1 MIIMTTALEVK
12 NINKKYKN
20 KVVLNDINFSI
31 QSGEIVALIGKN
43 GAGKSTLINIITKL
57 IQQDSGQS
65 KIFEKEK
72 FDRNLIGVM
81 MQENISLDR
90 ITVKEIIKLTRTY
103 YRNPMSYQAILALS
117 ELQNYTNHP
126 MDKLSGGQK
135 RKLQFALTLAGN
147 PDLIFLDEPT
157 VGMDAE
163 SRTKFW
169 ERIDELKKQGKTF
182 LITSHYLEELEKVAN
197 RFIFLHNQRIIF
209 DGSLAEMGKQLK
221 KVQVTFNSELIKD
234 IFNKLPAVLRVS
246 ELNHHY
252 TLITSDVN
260 SLITQLVPYLS
271 AIDNLEIRQQ
281 NLDTLMD
288 SLIRNEE

>member
-1 MIIMTTALEVK
+1 MTTALEVR

-65 KIFEKEK
+65 KIFEKEE

-90 ITVKEIIKLTRTY
+90 ITVKEIIKLIRTY

-169 ERIDELKKQGKTF
+169 KHIDELKKQGKTF

-197 RFIFLHNQRIIF
+197 RFIFLHNQKIIF
-209 DGSLAEMGKQLK
+209 DGSLNEMGKQLK
-221 KVQVTFNSELIKD
+221 KVQVTFNSELIED

-260 SLITQLVPYLS
+260 RLITQLVPYLS

>member
-1 MIIMTTALEVK
+1 MTTALEVR

-20 KVVLNDINFSI
+20 KVILNDINFSI

-209 DGSLAEMGKQLK
+209 DGSLTEMGKQLK

>member
-1 MIIMTTALEVK
+1 MTTTLEVK

-72 FDRNLIGVM
+72 FDKNLIGVM

-169 ERIDELKKQGKTF
+169 KHVDELKKQGKTF

-197 RFIFLHNQRIIF
+197 RFIFLHNQKIIF
-209 DGSLAEMGKQLK
+209 DGSLNEMGKQLK
-221 KVQVTFNSELIKD
+221 KVQVTFNSELIED

-260 SLITQLVPYLS
+260 RLITQLVPYLS

>member
-1 MIIMTTALEVK
+1 MTTALEVK

-81 MQENISLDR
+81 MQGNISLDR

-169 ERIDELKKQGKTF
+169 KHIDELKKQGKTF

-260 SLITQLVPYLS
+260 SLITQLIPYLS

>member
-1 MIIMTTALEVK
+1 MTTALEVK

-72 FDRNLIGVM
+72 FDKNLIGVM

-169 ERIDELKKQGKTF
+169 KHIDELKKQGKTF

-197 RFIFLHNQRIIF
+197 RFIFLHNQKVIF
-209 DGSLAEMGKQLK
+209 DGSLNEMGKQLK
-221 KVQVTFNSELIKD
+221 KVQVTFNSELIED

-260 SLITQLVPYLS
+260 RLITQLVPYLS

>member
-1 MIIMTTALEVK
+1 MTTALEVK

-72 FDRNLIGVM
+72 FDKNLIGVM

-169 ERIDELKKQGKTF
+169 KHVDELKKQGKTF

-197 RFIFLHNQRIIF
+197 RFIFLHNQKIIF
-209 DGSLAEMGKQLK
+209 DGSLNEMEKQLK
-221 KVQVTFNSELIKD
+221 KVQVTFNSELIED

-260 SLITQLVPYLS
+260 RLITQLVPYLS

>member
-1 MIIMTTALEVK
+1 MTTALEVK
-12 NINKKYKN
+12 HINKKYKN

-103 YRNPMSYQAILALS
+103 YRNPMSYQAILDLS

-169 ERIDELKKQGKTF
+169 
-182 LITSHYLEELEKVAN
+182 
-197 RFIFLHNQRIIF
+197 
-209 DGSLAEMGKQLK
+209 
-221 KVQVTFNSELIKD
+221 
-234 IFNKLPAVLRVS
+234 
-246 ELNHHY
+246 
-252 TLITSDVN
+252 
-260 SLITQLVPYLS
+260 
-271 AIDNLEIRQQ
+271 
-281 NLDTLMD
+281 
-288 SLIRNEE
+288 

>member
-1 MIIMTTALEVK
+1 MTTALEVK

-169 ERIDELKKQGKTF
+169 KHIDELKKQGKTF

-209 DGSLAEMGKQLK
+209 DGSLTEMGKQLK

>member
-1 MIIMTTALEVK
+1 MTTALEVK

-117 ELQNYTNHP
+117 ELQNYTKHP

-252 TLITSDVN
+252 TLITSNVN

>member
-1 MIIMTTALEVK
+1 MTTALEVK

-103 YRNPMSYQAILALS
+103 YRNPMSYQVILALS

-169 ERIDELKKQGKTF
+169 KHIDELKKQGKTF

-197 RFIFLHNQRIIF
+197 RFIFLHNQKIIF
-209 DGSLAEMGKQLK
+209 DGSLNEMGKQLK
-221 KVQVTFNSELIKD
+221 MVQVTFNSELIED

-260 SLITQLVPYLS
+260 RLITQLVPYLS

>member
-1 MIIMTTALEVK
+1 MTTALEVK

-103 YRNPMSYQAILALS
+103 YRNPISYQAILALS

-126 MDKLSGGQK
+126 MDKLSKRKK

-147 PDLIFLDEPT
+147 PNLIFLDEPT

-197 RFIFLHNQRIIF
+197 RFIFLHNQKIIF
-209 DGSLAEMGKQLK
+209 DGSLNEMGKQLK
-221 KVQVTFNSELIKD
+221 MVQVTFNSELIED

>member
-1 MIIMTTALEVK
+1 MVK
-12 NINKKYKN
+12 KAAN
-20 KVVLNDINFSI
+20 VLNDINFSI

-117 ELQNYTNHP
+117 ELQNYTKHP

>member
-1 MIIMTTALEVK
+1 MTTALEVK
-12 NINKKYKN
+12 HINKKYKN

-169 ERIDELKKQGKTF
+169 KHIDELKKQGKTF

-197 RFIFLHNQRIIF
+197 RFIFLHNQKIIF
-209 DGSLAEMGKQLK
+209 DGSLNEMGKQLK

>member
-1 MIIMTTALEVK
+1 MTTALEVK

-169 ERIDELKKQGKTF
+169 KHIDELKKQGKTF

-209 DGSLAEMGKQLK
+209 DGSLTEMGKQLK

-281 NLDTLMD
+281 NLETLMD

>member
-1 MIIMTTALEVK
+1 MTTALEVK
-12 NINKKYKN
+12 HINKKYKN

-169 ERIDELKKQGKTF
+169 KHIDELKKQGKTF

>member
-1 MIIMTTALEVK
+1 MTTALEVK

-169 ERIDELKKQGKTF
+169 KHIDELKKQGKTF

-197 RFIFLHNQRIIF
+197 RFIFLHNQKIIF
-209 DGSLAEMGKQLK
+209 DGSLNEMGKQLK

>member
-1 MIIMTTALEVK
+1 MTTALEVK

-103 YRNPMSYQAILALS
+103 YRNPMSYQVILALS

-169 ERIDELKKQGKTF
+169 KHIDELKKQGKTF

-197 RFIFLHNQRIIF
+197 RFIFLHNQKIIF
-209 DGSLAEMGKQLK
+209 DGSLNEMVKQLK
-221 KVQVTFNSELIKD
+221 MVQVTFNSELIED

-252 TLITSDVN
+252 TLVTSDVN

>member
-1 MIIMTTALEVK
+1 MTTALEVR
-12 NINKKYKN
+12 NSNKKYKN
-20 KVVLNDINFSI
+20 KIVLNDINFSI

-57 IQQDSGQS
+57 IQQDCGQS

>member
-1 MIIMTTALEVK
+1 MTTALEVK
-12 NINKKYKN
+12 HINKKYKN

-31 QSGEIVALIGKN
+31 QSGEIVALNGKN

-169 ERIDELKKQGKTF
+169 KHIDELKKQGKTF

-197 RFIFLHNQRIIF
+197 RFIFLHNQKIIF
-209 DGSLAEMGKQLK
+209 DGSLTEMGKQLK
-221 KVQVTFNSELIKD
+221 RVQVAFNSELIED

>member
-1 MIIMTTALEVK
+1 MTTALEVR

-20 KVVLNDINFSI
+20 KIVLNDINFSI

-169 ERIDELKKQGKTF
+169 KHIDKLKKQGKTF

-197 RFIFLHNQRIIF
+197 RFIFLHNQKIIF
-209 DGSLAEMGKQLK
+209 DGSLNEMGKQLK

-271 AIDNLEIRQQ
+271 AIDNLEIKQQ

>member
-1 MIIMTTALEVK
+1 MTTTLEVR

-209 DGSLAEMGKQLK
+209 DGSLNEMGKQLK

>member
-1 MIIMTTALEVK
+1 MTTALEVK

-103 YRNPMSYQAILALS
+103 YRNPMSYQVILALS

-169 ERIDELKKQGKTF
+169 KHIDELKKQGKTF

-197 RFIFLHNQRIIF
+197 RFIFLHNQKIIF
-209 DGSLAEMGKQLK
+209 DGSLNEMGKQLK
-221 KVQVTFNSELIKD
+221 MVQVTFNSELIED

-252 TLITSDVN
+252 TLVTSDVN

-288 SLIRNEE
+288 SLIRN

>member
-1 MIIMTTALEVK
+1 MTTALEVK

-147 PDLIFLDEPT
+147 SDLIFLDEPT

-209 DGSLAEMGKQLK
+209 DGSLTEMGKQLK

-234 IFNKLPAVLRVS
+234 IFNKLSAVLRVS

-252 TLITSDVN
+252 TLITSNVN

>member
-1 MIIMTTALEVK
+1 MTTALEVK

-20 KVVLNDINFSI
+20 KVILNDINFSI

-209 DGSLAEMGKQLK
+209 DGSLTEMGKQLK

-234 IFNKLPAVLRVS
+234 IFNKLSAVLRVS

-252 TLITSDVN
+252 TLITSNVN

>member
-1 MIIMTTALEVK
+1 MTTALEVK
-12 NINKKYKN
+12 HINKKYKN

-197 RFIFLHNQRIIF
+197 RFIFLHNQKIIF
-209 DGSLAEMGKQLK
+209 DGSLTEMGKQLK
-221 KVQVTFNSELIKD
+221 KVQVTFNSELIED

>member
-1 MIIMTTALEVK
+1 MTTALEVK

-65 KIFEKEK
+65 KILEKEK

-169 ERIDELKKQGKTF
+169 ERIDELKKQGKIF

-197 RFIFLHNQRIIF
+197 RFIFLHNQKIIF
-209 DGSLAEMGKQLK
+209 DGSLNEMGKQLK
-221 KVQVTFNSELIKD
+221 MVQVTFNSELIED

>member
-1 MIIMTTALEVK
+1 MTTTLEVK

-209 DGSLAEMGKQLK
+209 DSSLAEMGKQLK
-221 KVQVTFNSELIKD
+221 KVQVIFNSELIKD
-234 IFNKLPAVLRVS
+234 IFNKLSAVLRVS

>member
-1 MIIMTTALEVK
+1 MTTALKVK

-169 ERIDELKKQGKTF
+169 KHIDELKKQGKTF
-182 LITSHYLEELEKVAN
+182 LIASHYLEELEKVAN
-197 RFIFLHNQRIIF
+197 RFIFLHNQKIIF
-209 DGSLAEMGKQLK
+209 DGSLTEMGKQLK
-221 KVQVTFNSELIKD
+221 KVQVTFNSELIED
-234 IFNKLPAVLRVS
+234 IFNKLPAVLRVN

>member
-1 MIIMTTALEVK
+1 MTTALEVK

-20 KVVLNDINFSI
+20 KVILNDINFSI

-135 RKLQFALTLAGN
+135 RKLQFALTLVGN

-169 ERIDELKKQGKTF
+169 KHIDELKKQGKTF

-209 DGSLAEMGKQLK
+209 DGSLTEMGKQLK

>member
-1 MIIMTTALEVK
+1 MTTALEVK

-20 KVVLNDINFSI
+20 KIVLNDINFSI

-169 ERIDELKKQGKTF
+169 KHIDELKKQGKTF

-209 DGSLAEMGKQLK
+209 DGSLTEMGKQLK

>member
-1 MIIMTTALEVK
+1 MTTALEVK

-157 VGMDAE
+157 VGMDAD

-169 ERIDELKKQGKTF
+169 KHIDELKKQGKTF

-197 RFIFLHNQRIIF
+197 RFIFLHNQKIIF
-209 DGSLAEMGKQLK
+209 DGSLTEMGKQLK

>member
-1 MIIMTTALEVK
+1 MTTALEVR

-20 KVVLNDINFSI
+20 KIVLNDINFSI

-103 YRNPMSYQAILALS
+103 YRNPISYQAILALS

>member
-1 MIIMTTALEVK
+1 MTTALEVK

-169 ERIDELKKQGKTF
+169 KHIDELKKQGKTF

-197 RFIFLHNQRIIF
+197 RFIFMHNQKIIF
-209 DGSLAEMGKQLK
+209 DGSLTEMRKQLK
-221 KVQVTFNSELIKD
+221 KVQVTFNSELIED

-260 SLITQLVPYLS
+260 RLITQLVPYLS

>member
-1 MIIMTTALEVK
+1 MTTALEVR

-20 KVVLNDINFSI
+20 KVILNDINFSI

-117 ELQNYTNHP
+117 ELQNYTKHP

>member
-1 MIIMTTALEVK
+1 MTTALEVK

-221 KVQVTFNSELIKD
+221 KVQVTFNSELIED

>member
-1 MIIMTTALEVK
+1 MTTALEVK

-147 PDLIFLDEPT
+147 SDLIFLDEPT

-234 IFNKLPAVLRVS
+234 IFNKLSAVLRVS

>member
-1 MIIMTTALEVK
+1 MTTALEVK

-103 YRNPMSYQAILALS
+103 YRNPMSYQVILALS

-157 VGMDAE
+157 VGMDVE

-169 ERIDELKKQGKTF
+169 KHIDELKKQGKTF

-197 RFIFLHNQRIIF
+197 RFIFLHNQKIIF
-209 DGSLAEMGKQLK
+209 DGSLNEMGKQLK
-221 KVQVTFNSELIKD
+221 MVQVTFNSELIED

-252 TLITSDVN
+252 TLVTSDVN
-260 SLITQLVPYLS
+260 SLITQLVPYLP

>member
-1 MIIMTTALEVK
+1 MTTALEVK

-197 RFIFLHNQRIIF
+197 RFIFLHNQKIIF
-209 DGSLAEMGKQLK
+209 DGSLNEMGKQLK
-221 KVQVTFNSELIKD
+221 MVQVTFNSELIED

-252 TLITSDVN
+252 TLVTSDVN

>member
-1 MIIMTTALEVK
+1 MTTALEVK

-20 KVVLNDINFSI
+20 KIVLNDINFSI

>member
-1 MIIMTTALEVK
+1 MTTALEVR

-20 KVVLNDINFSI
+20 RVILNDINFSI

-43 GAGKSTLINIITKL
+43 GAGKATLVNIITKL

-103 YRNPMSYQAILALS
+103 YCNPMSYQAILALS

-169 ERIDELKKQGKTF
+169 KHIDELKKQGKTF

-197 RFIFLHNQRIIF
+197 RFIFLHNQKIIF
-209 DGSLAEMGKQLK
+209 DGSLNEMGKQLK
-221 KVQVTFNSELIKD
+221 MVQVTFNSELIED